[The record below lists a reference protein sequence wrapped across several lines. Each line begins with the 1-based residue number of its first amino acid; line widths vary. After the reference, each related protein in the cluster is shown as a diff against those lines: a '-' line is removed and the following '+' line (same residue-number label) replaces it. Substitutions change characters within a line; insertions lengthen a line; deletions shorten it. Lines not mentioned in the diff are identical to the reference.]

1 MTTPDLPTTELG
13 PPLFSGD
20 VRWSDLAGAV
30 GATPVAV
37 VLTTFEPGSGTAWH
51 RHRHPQVL
59 VVSRGAGV
67 LELPDGVVELAA
79 GDVHV
84 VPGGVRHR
92 HAAGGSTAM
101 THVSVSVEGD
111 TELLS

>member
-1 MTTPDLPTTELG
+1 MTGPGLVSRDLG
-13 PPLFSGD
+13 PPLFRGTA
-20 VRWSDLAGAV
+20 RWADLAGAV
-30 GATPVAV
+30 GDVPTAV
-37 VLTTFEPGSGTAWH
+37 VLTTFEAGSGTAWH
-51 RHRHPQVL
+51 RHRNPQVL

-67 LELPDGVVELAA
+67 LELPDGVVELSA

-92 HAAGGSTAM
+92 HAAAASTGM
-101 THVSVSVEGD
+101 THVSVSAEDD

>member
-1 MTTPDLPTTELG
+1 MRSPDLPTADLG
-13 PPLFSGD
+13 PPLFHGA

-30 GATPVAV
+30 GATPAAV
-37 VLTTFEPGSGTAWH
+37 VLTTFEPGAGTAWH

-67 LELPDGVVELAA
+67 LELPDSVVDLAA

-84 VPGGVRHR
+84 VPGGVPHR
-92 HAAGGSTAM
+92 HAAGASTAM